1 MTLAEFLVLVK
12 AEGRLAGDT
21 AVDEMLIGWLNE
33 GMLEAAMQQETPEL
47 AAAVDIAY
55 TGDADGELDLPVD
68 YLKMNRVWFFV
79 TEGDGWRIYDKEGPV
94 PPAPRAYYGYPKSY
108 VLRAGSKIV
117 LEPEAEIDTGDSIS
131 LEYYKK
137 PTTYTSGSPSTTILP
152 ERLIPFVTKFC
163 LERAYLWHEKYQSMQ
178 GMTQLKIQSAQA
190 AGTENPPKSD
200 PKS

>member
-1 MTLAEFLVLVK
+1 MTLAEFLVLV
-12 AEGRLAGDT
+12 EEETRTDSEF
-21 AVDEMLIGWLNE
+21 DEKIIGWLNE
-33 GMLEAAMQQETPEL
+33 GLLEAAMQQDSPEL
-47 AAAVDIAY
+47 ADAVDIAY
-55 TGDADGELDLPVD
+55 AGDGDGELDLPAD

-108 VLRAGSKIV
+108 VLRSGGKIV

-137 PTTYTSGSPSTTILP
+137 PDTYTSGNPNDTILP

-163 LERAYLWHEKYQSMQ
+163 IERCLLWHEKHQTAQ
-178 GMTQLKIQSAQA
+178 AIDTLKNQSAQA
-190 AGTENPPKSD
+190 STVENAPKAD
-200 PKS
+200 PS